1 MIDQITIDKI
11 FEAARIEE
19 VVEDY
24 VHLKRAGASFKACC
38 PFHSERTPSFVVT
51 PSKNLFKC
59 FGCGKGGN
67 PVTFVMEH
75 EHLGYVDALKLLG
88 KKYGIDVQ
96 ERKLSEEEKNV
107 KDERESMMIAAAYA
121 QSHFTKNLYETEEGK
136 SIGLSY
142 FIEREFKDSIIKK
155 FQLGYSLNSRNTL
168 IKSAIIDGYKSDFFI
183 KIGLANTREN
193 NEPVDRFYERAM
205 FPIHNV
211 SGRVI
216 GFGGRTLKTEKNIAK
231 YINSPESEIYHKS
244 NTLYGIFFAKKAITQ
259 NDKCFLVEGYTDVI
273 SMHQAGIENVV
284 ASSGTSLTTQQIQLI
299 KRFTQ
304 NVTVL
309 YDGDAAGIKASL
321 RGIDMLLEEGIS
333 VKTLL
338 LPQGEDPDSFARTHS
353 ASELESFIAK
363 NEKDF
368 ISFKAQLL
376 LSDSGND
383 PIKKSSIINDIVRSI
398 SLIPDGITRSVYIKE
413 CSKLMEIGEDILMQ
427 ETNKL
432 VNKKIYALRAEIH
445 KLKKHDI
452 ESEKNDTLE
461 KSFQKQAIPAFVE
474 NIFCKEQEREI
485 IYFLLKH
492 GNENVNDTTVAKWI
506 ISEMV
511 NEDLQLQNLE
521 YRQIFEEYS
530 SLLKISS
537 EIDVKYFIN
546 HPNNKICSLSIDLLS
561 EKYTQSKIWQ
571 NDINSNINVDID
583 KAIHTYKAK
592 VITQAIQKIAENIT
606 EKSNEE
612 QELDIEHLKQLNEL
626 RKTLAKKLQRPV
638 L

>member
-75 EHLGYVDALKLLG
+75 EHLNYVEALKLLG
-88 KKYGIDVQ
+88 KKYGIEVQ
-96 ERKLSEEEKNV
+96 ERELSDQEKNV
-107 KDERESMMIAAAYA
+107 KNERESMMLSAAYA
-121 QSHFTKNLYETEEGK
+121 QTYFSHTLHQSDEGK
-136 SIGLSY
+136 TIGLSY
-142 FIEREFKDSIIKK
+142 FAERGFKDTVINK
-155 FQLGYSLNSRNTL
+155 FQLGYAPNSKHQL
-168 IKSAIIDGYKSDFFI
+168 IKSAQKEGYKSDYFV
-183 KIGLANTREN
+183 KIGLAIARDNGELN
-193 NEPVDRFYERAM
+193 DRFYERVI
-205 FPIHNV
+205 FPIHNIG
-211 SGRVI
+211 GRVI
-216 GFGGRTLKTEKNIAK
+216 GFGGRTLKTEKTIAK

-259 NDKCFLVEGYTDVI
+259 NDKCYLVEGYTDVI

-284 ASSGTSLTTQQIQLI
+284 ASSGTSLTNAQIQLI
-299 KRFTQ
+299 KRFTP

-309 YDGDAAGIKASL
+309 YDGDAAGIKASI
-321 RGIDMLLEEGIS
+321 RGIDMLLEEGMS

-338 LPQGEDPDSFARTHS
+338 LPQGEDPDSFARKRS
-353 ASELESFIAK
+353 VSELERFIAD

-376 LSDSGND
+376 LADSGSD
-383 PIKKSSIINDIVRSI
+383 PIKKSGVISDIVRSI

-413 CSKLMEIGEDILMQ
+413 CSKLMEISEEVLVHEVHQ
-427 ETNKL
+427 L
-432 VNKKIYALRAEIH
+432 VNKKIYALREQHYKATQAQSSPPQAEPENE
-445 KLKKHDI
+445 DAP
-452 ESEKNDTLE
+452 T
-461 KSFQKQAIPAFVE
+461 QTIPAFVE
-474 NIFCKEQEREI
+474 NIFCKDQEREI
-485 IYFLLKH
+485 IYLLLKH
-492 GNENVNDTTVAKWI
+492 GNELMNETTIARWI
-506 ISEMV
+506 INELV

-521 YRQIFEEYS
+521 YRQVFEEYIR
-530 SLLKISS
+530 LLETKS
-537 EIDVKYFIN
+537 EVDIKHFIN
-546 HPNNKICSLSIDLLS
+546 HPNSSICSLSIDLLS
-561 EKYTQSKIWQ
+561 EKYTPSKIWQ
-571 NDINSNINVDID
+571 NDINTNITAVID

-592 VITQAIQKIAENIT
+592 VVTQAIQQIADALSD
-606 EKSNEE
+606 KSEEE
-612 QELDIEHLKQLNEL
+612 QIQAMEHLKQLNEV
-626 RKTLAKKLQRPV
+626 RKSLAKKLQRVV